1 MPTVTFDKKTVLK
14 YLGKKVPDTVL
25 KDRISMLGTDLERV
39 DDTEIVVEIF
49 PNRPD
54 MLSEEGFARAL
65 SSFMGIKTGLIKYDV
80 KKSGSFTKVEKTLK
94 IWPYVV
100 TGIVRGLKFDDEKI
114 RALIQ
119 LQEKLGITM
128 CRKRRKGGIGIYP
141 LDKIKLPITFTT
153 MNADKIKFR
162 PLEYPDE
169 ITGRE
174 ILEKHPTGRE
184 YGHIIEKQKE
194 FPVFIDASGKIMSMP
209 PAINSHDIGKI
220 TEATSDIFLEATGPD
235 FVTLMQAI
243 NIISSALA
251 DAGGKV
257 YSMDVIYK
265 GKTITTP
272 NLAPSKMKID
282 IKYINKLLGMEFS
295 EKELNA
301 LLAKMGFGHEKGSV
315 LVPAYRTD
323 ILHPIDIVEDIAIA
337 YGYENFAEEIPN
349 VSTIGTESKSAIFQR
364 KVAEVMVGFS
374 FLECMSYHLSNKEV
388 LVSKM
393 NSSNTKVVHVSN
405 AVNAE
410 YGVLRQGILP
420 GLMKILSENT
430 LHEYPQK
437 LFEIGETFNHDLSSE
452 TGTSESLMLAGVVA
466 TKSAGFTEAKA
477 IVEGLFRATGKE
489 CAFKATKNHSFLE
502 GRSAEILCNGK
513 SIGIVGEM
521 HPEVISNFGIEMPVT
536 GFEISL
542 DAATE

>member
-119 LQEKLGITM
+119 LQEKLGVTM

-153 MNADKIKFR
+153 MDADKIKFR
-162 PLEYPDE
+162 PLEYPNE

-235 FVTLMQAI
+235 LVTLMQAI

-301 LLAKMGFGHEKGSV
+301 LLAKMGFGREKNSV

-420 GLMKILSENT
+420 GLMK
-430 LHEYPQK
+430 
-437 LFEIGETFNHDLSSE
+437 
-452 TGTSESLMLAGVVA
+452 
-466 TKSAGFTEAKA
+466 
-477 IVEGLFRATGKE
+477 
-489 CAFKATKNHSFLE
+489 
-502 GRSAEILCNGK
+502 
-513 SIGIVGEM
+513 
-521 HPEVISNFGIEMPVT
+521 
-536 GFEISL
+536 
-542 DAATE
+542 

>member
-14 YLGKKVPDTVL
+14 CLGKKVPDTVL

-39 DDTEIVVEIF
+39 DDKEIIVEIF

-65 SSFMGIKTGLIKYDV
+65 SAFMGIKTGIVKYDV

-100 TGIVRGLKFDDEKI
+100 TGIVRGLKFNDEKI

-119 LQEKLGITM
+119 LQEKLGVTM

-162 PLEYPDE
+162 PLEYPGE

-194 FPVFIDASGKIMSMP
+194 FPVFIDASGAIMSMP
-209 PAINSHDIGKI
+209 PVINSHDVGKI
-220 TEATSDIFLEATGPD
+220 TEKTKDIFLEATGPD
-235 FVTLMQAI
+235 LLTLMQAI

-257 YSMDVIYK
+257 YSMDVLYK
-265 GKTITTP
+265 NKKITTP
-272 NLAPSKMKID
+272 NLVPSKIKIGA
-282 IKYINKLLGMEFS
+282 KYINKLLGMDFT
-295 EKELNA
+295 EKELKA
-301 LLAKMGFGHEKGSV
+301 LLAKMGLGYEKGSV
-315 LVPAYRTD
+315 FVPAYRTD

-364 KVAEVMVGFS
+364 KAAEVMVGFG
-374 FLECMSYHLSNKEV
+374 FLECISYHLSNKET
-388 LVSKM
+388 LVTKM
-393 NSSNTKVVHVSN
+393 NSSKADIVSVSN

-410 YGVLRQGILP
+410 YDALRQSALP

-437 LFEIGETFNHDLSSE
+437 LFEIGETFRHEPSSD
-452 TGTSESLMLAGVVA
+452 TGTSEILVLAGVVA
-466 TKSAGFTEAKA
+466 SKTAGFTEAKA
-477 IVEGLFRATGKE
+477 IVEGLLRATGKE
-489 CAFKATKNHSFLE
+489 CRIKSTKNPSFLI

-513 SIGIVGEM
+513 PVGIVGEL
-521 HPEVISNFGIEMPVT
+521 HPKIISNFGIEMPTT
-536 GFEISL
+536 GFEIDL
-542 DAATE
+542 DALTK